1 MWANLQRNIENTTFF
16 GDKSLENTKKT
27 CNFAAHIIKL
37 IGGHKYGNSNKSNP
51 YFTWRRCNPLS

>member
-27 CNFAAHIIKL
+27 CDFAAHII
-37 IGGHKYGNSNKSNP
+37 N
-51 YFTWRRCNPLS
+51 

>member
-16 GDKSLENTKKT
+16 IYKSLENTKKT

-37 IGGHKYGNSNKSNP
+37 IGGHKYQ
-51 YFTWRRCNPLS
+51 